1 MFEDEFIAFEN
12 ANDEYVPAITQFITC
27 ELDVLMGDEESSDNS
42 EDETD
47 EFKLN
52 YYQANKL
59 KKQVSQHK
67 L

>member
-1 MFEDEFIAFEN
+1 
-12 ANDEYVPAITQFITC
+12 VPAITQFITY